1 MITYQY
7 VYQNVY
13 FLSLRPKGAQK
24 LSNLHSS
31 PKRWHDI
38 SNNISNTN
46 IYTPKTVGRIY
57 PVQILYFKNVH
68 SNCVSSNRVQQLS
81 QSVCIGVTLS
91 FGWLGSNVRTACDIR
106 TACDT
111 RTGPKGLRGR
121 RPHSTCVSS
130 NRVQLLSKS
139 VCIGVTLSF
148 GWLGSNVRTACDIRT
163 ACDTRPGPKGLRG
176 RRPHSNCVSSN
187 RVQQLSQSVCVGVT
201 LSFGWLV
208 VRGRRPHSIRVRHS
222 NRVRHA
228 YRPEGP

>member
-1 MITYQY
+1 MTKLCAQTLCAKGKMKTLQSTIIPSNVGIIYSLSRLLFPQIYSPELLAWYIQYPQRPPTVWNVTNCLFTYQY

-81 QSVCIGVTLS
+81 QSVC
-91 FGWLGSNVRTACDIR
+91 
-106 TACDT
+106 
-111 RTGPKGLRGR
+111 
-121 RPHSTCVSS
+121 
-130 NRVQLLSKS
+130 
-139 VCIGVTLSF
+139 
-148 GWLGSNVRTACDIRT
+148 
-163 ACDTRPGPKGLRG
+163 
-176 RRPHSNCVSSN
+176 
-187 RVQQLSQSVCVGVT
+187 VGVT
-201 LSFGWLV
+201 LFPLNYNHLPSVCMIYPIPTHIF
-208 VRGRRPHSIRVRHS
+208 PIKH
-222 NRVRHA
+222 N
-228 YRPEGP
+228 P